1 MCFQAYHVINPEHH
15 PKFSGLGRL
24 WVFLIFLIFF
34 TDPLA
39 FNELNTEGGEDCDI
53 EQHITIIPNPRA
65 KRRGSM
71 ADHAFPE
78 LHGSRAGKK
87 ARVHIV
93 YISFALYLTSD
104 RRIIS
109 ICFFTVLE

>member
-1 MCFQAYHVINPEHH
+1 M
-15 PKFSGLGRL
+15 
-24 WVFLIFLIFF
+24 IFVF

-39 FNELNTEGGEDCDI
+39 FNELLKTEGTEDCDI

-87 ARVHIV
+87 ARVYIV
-93 YISFALYLTSD
+93 YIAFALHSTSD
-104 RRIIS
+104 IYLYTLNLFLH
-109 ICFFTVLE
+109 FFIKKFNS

>member
-1 MCFQAYHVINPEHH
+1 MYISGFRLASD
-15 PKFSGLGRL
+15 FSD
-24 WVFLIFLIFF
+24 FSDFF
-34 TDPLA
+34 TDPLS
-39 FNELNTEGGEDCDI
+39 FNGINPEGTEDCDI

-93 YISFALYLTSD
+93 YITFTHHLTSD
-104 RRIIS
+104 SRILS
-109 ICFFTVLE
+109 ICFFTVIEENFF

>member
-1 MCFQAYHVINPEHH
+1 MI
-15 PKFSGLGRL
+15 KFWNTTFFSD
-24 WVFLIFLIFF
+24 FPDFF
-34 TDPLA
+34 TDPLT
-39 FNELNTEGGEDCDI
+39 FNGLNPEGTEDCDI

-87 ARVHIV
+87 ARVHLLAFV
-93 YISFALYLTSD
+93 LNSTSD
-104 RRIIS
+104 IK
-109 ICFFTVLE
+109 

>member
-1 MCFQAYHVINPEHH
+1 MLFRLKSYFKHRPLKLALVFTD
-15 PKFSGLGRL
+15 FSD
-24 WVFLIFLIFF
+24 FF

-39 FNELNTEGGEDCDI
+39 FNGLNPEGTEDCDI

-93 YISFALYLTSD
+93 CFTFTHHLTSD
-104 RRIIS
+104 RHLLS
-109 ICFFTVLE
+109 ICFLHCYRREKIY